1 MEMLFLTIAL
11 VLGFLTLLTLYRA
24 IAGPTIVDRII
35 GTGVIGTKTTVI
47 LLLIGFL
54 YRRVDMFVD
63 IAIAYGLLSFIA
75 TLAASKFFLHRK
87 TIVPGARRGNVPEE
101 GA

>member
-1 MEMLFLTIAL
+1 MESFFLAL
-11 VLGFLTLLTLYRA
+11 SLALGFLTLLTLYRA
-24 IAGPTIVDRII
+24 IAGPTVVDRII

-47 LLLIGFL
+47 LILIGFI

-63 IAIAYGLLSFIA
+63 IAIAYGLLGFIA
-75 TLAASKFFLHRK
+75 TLAASKFFLYSK
-87 TIVPGARRGNVPEE
+87 SIDPGTRPAKDRGT